1 VDLLQLK
8 YFQTV
13 AKYEHLSRAAEEL
26 RIAQPSLSQTI
37 SRLEKDLGFK
47 LFTRIGRKIILSE
60 CGKAYL
66 QRVNNVFLELN
77 EGLKEME
84 EISRQNN
91 EKISI
96 AVTNPSILPDLIV
109 GFKNL
114 YPQVRFRQYQSSSSG
129 MRKQLESAE
138 IDLGISTVEIVSE
151 DLQWTPLLREELFLT
166 VPPRHHLANRTSIR
180 LSEVKS
186 EPFIAMPSGHGF
198 RDITED
204 FCREAGFTPFTAFEG
219 DEAGITQKLVARG
232 LGVAFYPSITSFD
245 ASSHSD
251 TVKLRIEEPSCFR
264 TIGLLMNKKRY
275 VTSTVQNF
283 VNFVIDHFEQIKA
296 NNQ

>member
-1 VDLLQLK
+1 MDLLQLK

-37 SRLEKDLGFK
+37 SRLEKSLGYQ
-47 LFTRIGRKIILSE
+47 LFTRNGRKIELNE

-66 QRVNNVFLELN
+66 RRIENVFMELN
-77 EGLKEME
+77 EGLREME
-84 EISRQNN
+84 EISRKNN
-91 EKISI
+91 EKIAI
-96 AVTNPSILPDLIV
+96 AVTIPSILPDLIV

-114 YPQVRFRQYQSSSSG
+114 YPQVRFRQYQSSSALMS
-129 MRKQLESAE
+129 KQLESAE
-138 IDLGISTVEIVSE
+138 IDLGISTVELISE
-151 DLQWTPLLREELFLT
+151 NLQWIPLLREEVLLT
-166 VPPRHHLANRTSIR
+166 VPPGHRLADRTSIR
-180 LSEVKS
+180 LDEVKS
-186 EPFIAMPSGHGF
+186 EPFIAMPAGHGF

-232 LGVAFYPSITSFD
+232 LGVAFYPSITSFNS
-245 ASSHSD
+245 ASSD

-264 TIGLLMNKKRY
+264 TIGLLLNKKHY
-275 VTSTVQNF
+275 LTSTVHNF
-283 VNFVIDHFEQIKA
+283 IDFVIDHFEQIKITHP
-296 NNQ
+296 

>member
-1 VDLLQLK
+1 
-8 YFQTV
+8 
-13 AKYEHLSRAAEEL
+13 
-26 RIAQPSLSQTI
+26 
-37 SRLEKDLGFK
+37 
-47 LFTRIGRKIILSE
+47 
-60 CGKAYL
+60 
-66 QRVNNVFLELN
+66 
-77 EGLKEME
+77 
-84 EISRQNN
+84 
-91 EKISI
+91 
-96 AVTNPSILPDLIV
+96 
-109 GFKNL
+109 
-114 YPQVRFRQYQSSSSG
+114 
-129 MRKQLESAE
+129 
-138 IDLGISTVEIVSE
+138 
-151 DLQWTPLLREELFLT
+151 
-166 VPPRHHLANRTSIR
+166 
-180 LSEVKS
+180 
-186 EPFIAMPSGHGF
+186 MPSGHGF